1 MTQPTK
7 PIAEVKYGMI
17 VASIWRN
24 ETEKGVRHNVTLS
37 RLYKTEEGQWKRS
50 DSFGRDD
57 LLLVAKVAD
66 LAHSKI
72 IALSERPDEERV

>member
-7 PIAEVKYGMI
+7 PIAEVKSGKI

-24 ETEKGVRHNVTLS
+24 ETEKGTRHNVTFS

-50 DSFGRDD
+50 ESFGRDD
-57 LLLVAKVAD
+57 LLLLAKVAD
-66 LAHSKI
+66 LAHSE
-72 IALSERPDEERV
+72 IARRIEQPDEE

>member
-7 PIAEVKYGMI
+7 PVAEVKSGMI
-17 VASIWRN
+17 VATIWRN
-24 ETEKGVRHNVTLS
+24 ETEKSVRHNVTFA

-57 LLLVAKVAD
+57 LLLLAKVAD

-72 IALSERPDEERV
+72 AELTARQDTE